1 MGKSAQFLLG
11 IRLLNPKVG
20 GSIPTRA
27 MSFSRFLIF
36 LETSTFRSPQ
46 IFYRIPQSALKIQ
59 FSENTLFLLLF

>member
-1 MGKSAQFLLG
+1 MGKGAQLLLG

-36 LETSTFRSPQ
+36 LGTSTSRSPRV
-46 IFYRIPQSALKIQ
+46 FYRISQSTLMIQ
-59 FSENTLFLLLF
+59 FSENTLFC